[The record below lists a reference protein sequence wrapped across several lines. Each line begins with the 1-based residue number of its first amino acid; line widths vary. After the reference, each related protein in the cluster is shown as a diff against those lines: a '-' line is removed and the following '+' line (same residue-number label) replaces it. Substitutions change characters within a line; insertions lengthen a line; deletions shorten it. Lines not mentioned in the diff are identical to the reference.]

1 MIKKISKIK
10 DHVIFRDFKWK
21 SDLPEFKS
29 KNVIYGW
36 NGSGK
41 TTLSNLF
48 RSLERRRNIFEGEVE
63 FIIDDRKVS
72 GSKLETDPY
81 LPNVKVFNKSF
92 VEDTVFSESGHI
104 APIYYVAEGSREKR
118 QKIEKL
124 EKEVGDNLDVIKK
137 KRETIDQTEK
147 DITSLLFQNANEV
160 IKPLLRSSGTG
171 NPYSNYNKKDFE
183 SKLIELQKLDSDDLE
198 EKILSED
205 EIDVLKDKK
214 DSKSKDSILNFEMP
228 FPDLSEHHE
237 SVKKILEETVVSK
250 SLKELEDD
258 RELSSWV
265 RTGLKIHQERDS
277 DQCLFCENNFSEPRK
292 NSLEEH
298 FNDAYNNFLK
308 ELDQSI
314 DKLKSISEQIKQ
326 KSFIQ
331 KSEFYEH
338 LYSEFGPVKEEF
350 EKEKS
355 RFSKY
360 LKNLVDALEEKK
372 GKPFKPITLS
382 ISLIQ
387 LDQKLSKS
395 VDKLIEKHNQI
406 TKNLDSEI
414 KEARKKI
421 EESIAANK
429 VAKYSS
435 LKAKKRKL
443 EEESDELSKLNKEL
457 STQIDKLNEEISEH
471 RKPAS
476 ELNDDLESYLGR
488 KELVFVP
495 FESGYRIKRGEDDAK
510 NLSEG
515 ERTAI
520 AFLYF
525 LKSINDENFK
535 SNERIVV
542 IDDPISSLD
551 SNSIFHAFGFMKER
565 TEDIDQLFI
574 LTHNHAFFRQVKNW
588 FSSWDRQRKRMNH
601 PEKANENFY
610 MLNLIKDGSERSSEI
625 CEMDKL
631 LYKYDSEYH
640 YLFSIIKK
648 GSESEEQDLEHF
660 YHFPNIARRLLE
672 SFLAFKKPKQAYDLK
687 KALNTVRFDTVK
699 KTKIIRFLHANSH
712 NDFISEPEHDHS
724 ILNETPSVLKDL
736 LDLIETVDE
745 DHYKEMLTC
754 VT

>member
-1 MIKKISKIK
+1 MIRKISKIK

-21 SDLPEFKS
+21 NDLPEFKS

-72 GSKLETDPY
+72 GSKLETDPD

-183 SKLIELQKLDSDDLE
+183 SKLIELQKLDSDDL
-198 EKILSED
+198 KKRILSEE
-205 EIDVLKDKK
+205 EIDLLKDKK
-214 DSKSKDSILNFEMP
+214 DAKSKDLIPNFEMP
-228 FPDLSEHHE
+228 FPDVSEHHE

-314 DKLKSISEQIKQ
+314 EKLKSISEQIKQ
-326 KSFIQ
+326 KNFIQ

-338 LYSEFGPVKEEF
+338 LYSEFGQVKAEF
-350 EKEKS
+350 EKEKN

-360 LKNLVDALEEKK
+360 LKNLVDALEEKR
-372 GKPFKPITLS
+372 GKPFKPMTLS
-382 ISLIQ
+382 ISLIHS
-387 LDQKLSKS
+387 DEELSTS
-395 VDKLIEKHNQI
+395 VEKLIGKHNQI
-406 TKNLDSEI
+406 TENLDSEI

-421 EESIAANK
+421 EESIAAKK
-429 VAKYSS
+429 VVKYSS
-435 LKAKKRKL
+435 LKERKNKL
-443 EEESDELSKLNKEL
+443 EEEVLQLSELIKKLK
-457 STQIDKLNEEISEH
+457 SQIDKLNEEISEH

-488 KELVFVP
+488 KELVFKP
-495 FESGYRIKRGEDDAK
+495 FESGYRIKRGEEDAK

-515 ERTAI
+515 EKTAI

-574 LTHNHAFFRQVKNW
+574 LTHNHAFFRQIKNW
-588 FSSWDRQRKRMNH
+588 FNHLKHQRKKDLSKRPAM
-601 PEKANENFY
+601 FY
-610 MLNLIKDGSERSSEI
+610 MLAPEQNSEEKRNTSITKLDNLLHE
-625 CEMDKL
+625 
-631 LYKYDSEYH
+631 YDSEYH

-648 GSESEEQDLEHF
+648 RADSGRAEELQTY

-672 SFLAFKKPKQAYDLK
+672 AFLAFKKPSLSYSLQ
-687 KALNTVRFDTVK
+687 KALDAIDFNVAK
-699 KTKIIRFLHANSH
+699 KNQIIRFVHTNSH
-712 NDFISEPEHDHS
+712 NDLISEPEHDYSILGETPS
-724 ILNETPSVLKDL
+724 ILNHILE
-736 LDLIETVDE
+736 LIESVDE
-745 DHYKEMLTC
+745 DHFKEMIKC
-754 VT
+754 VA